1 MIPSV
6 GNFVSRL
13 KTKRL
18 ATSAARKGKVRHA
31 HLGVKNLIRV
41 PVLPSDRLEGIET
54 EVRGDVPSF
63 Y

>member
-6 GNFVSRL
+6 GNFVSLL

-18 ATSAARKGKVRHA
+18 ATSACQEGEGEACTPWC
-31 HLGVKNLIRV
+31 KNLIRV